1 MYTGTTDMTKHTII
15 IFLSVLIVVVAIGG
29 FPSWARTIILVLS
42 GIGIAVLAYLSS
54 VVYCS
59 NCKKLIEDAEQ
70 ALPAA
75 PVSPEESS
83 VVPPQNIQ

>member
-1 MYTGTTDMTKHTII
+1 MTKHTVI

-29 FPSWARTIILVLS
+29 FPAWARTTILVLS

-59 NCKKLIEDAEQ
+59 NCKKLILDAEQ
-70 ALPAA
+70 ALPKTDALSEGSSAA
-75 PVSPEESS
+75 
-83 VVPPQNIQ
+83 PPQNI